1 VKQRPSIPNMYMALK
16 VDCYAAVESG
26 GILTDDAQVKTTH
39 KGVLL

>member
-1 VKQRPSIPNMYMALK
+1 MKQRPSVPMYMALK